1 MSRFRFWVALAPTVL
16 AMVAAAGGCSGD
28 DKVSGV
34 GKAKLPEGASDAP
47 EHEACDEGGRKV
59 QILDANGDGKAD
71 VKRIF
76 DKGSGAELCRV
87 SDLDHDGKTDLYEY
101 FDATGTIRR
110 REFAYDVSGAIS
122 SIEIYEGGKLA
133 RRELDTGGLRRID
146 THDTYDPATGRRV
159 KRERDSNGDGK
170 IDQWWTY
177 EADGRTII
185 AMDKNGDGQPDPES
199 QLVLGPGGQLVT
211 ETPVVPKSGD
221 GADGGKPEGGPG
233 LLPPPPPPPPVL
245 FPDAGAQGDGG
256 KDAGAKKTTGAKK

>member
-47 EHEACDEGGRKV
+47 DHEACEEGGRRV
-59 QILDANGDGKAD
+59 EVLDANGDGKAD
-71 VKRIF
+71 VKRIY
-76 DKGSGAELCRV
+76 DKGSGRELCRIA
-87 SDLDHDGKTDLYEY
+87 DLDHDGKPDLYEY
-101 FDATGTIRR
+101 FDGSGTIRR
-110 REFAYDVSGAIS
+110 REFAYDASGAIS
-122 SIEIYEGGKLA
+122 SIEIYEGGKLV

-177 EADGRTII
+177 EADGRTTI

-199 QLVLGPGGQLVT
+199 QLVLGPGGQLIT
-211 ETPVVPKSGD
+211 EAPPPPKAAAALDGGRAEG
-221 GADGGKPEGGPG
+221 GADV
-233 LLPPPPPPPPVL
+233 PPPPPPPPTVL
-245 FPDAGAQGDGG
+245 YPDAGEVGG
-256 KDAGAKKTTGAKK
+256 KDGGAKKTTGGKK